1 MTMSQSVAHNRFYYM
16 LKSFTK
22 SHLFLIALALS
33 MSSASVRSQSLQV
46 TLNLSP
52 HPSMRISD
60 WESHRET
67 VTLVVINTGTK
78 TVSAKINAILSLN
91 GSSVAS
97 SKLDAMPVLSIPPG
111 QSTFF
116 GGDLFPQNAIN
127 FNGELKQ
134 TTIRTGILPEGSY
147 ELCVSMVGENTAEI
161 NVLSN
166 HDCRS
171 FFLAKYSLPTLL
183 QPTDGSSVV
192 AGLEPTILFSW
203 TPLVPAPFGIVN
215 YRLKLV
221 ELLPSQDA
229 KQAILNNRPFF
240 EKVATAVPQS
250 NWPQEVPLPPDGG
263 NFIWSIQPED
273 ADGTPIILPE
283 RFAEPFKL
291 IALPSHD
298 RCMKLL
304 SNVSDQKE
312 TLIKTEEKYW
322 SSYTRYLRISKELQ
336 NAQARADAY
345 EIKKLEKQIIV
356 AEAQVA
362 NLKQSH
368 EDYRSRYD
376 QAISKYKDCIG
387 K

>member
-1 MTMSQSVAHNRFYYM
+1 MSQIIADNRFYCM
-16 LKSFTK
+16 LKLLVK
-22 SHLFLIALALS
+22 SRLFLLLVTLILS
-33 MSSASVRSQSLQV
+33 SVSVRSQSLQV

-78 TVSAKINAILSLN
+78 TISAKINAILSLN
-91 GSSVAS
+91 GSSVAN
-97 SKLDAMPVLSIPPG
+97 SKLDAMPLLSIPPG

-127 FNGELKQ
+127 FNGELRQ
-134 TTIRTGILPEGSY
+134 TTIRSGMLPEGSY
-147 ELCVSMVGENTAEI
+147 ELCVSMVGGNTAEI

-203 TPLVPAPFGIVN
+203 TPLVPSPFGNVN

-221 ELLPSQDA
+221 ELLPSQDP
-229 KQAILNNRPFF
+229 KQAILNNRPYF
-240 EKVATAVPQS
+240 EKVVTAVQQS

-273 ADGTPIILPE
+273 ADGTPIIIPE

-304 SNVSDQKE
+304 SNITDQKT
-312 TLIKTEEKYW
+312 TLIKTEESYW
-322 SSYTRYLRISKELQ
+322 SSYSRYLRISKELQ

-345 EIKKLEKQIIV
+345 EIKKLEKQIV
-356 AEAQVA
+356 TAESQVA

-368 EDYRSRYD
+368 EDYRNRYD
-376 QAISKYKDCIG
+376 QAISKYKECIG